1 MARELGVLDNS
12 PRGWLKQT
20 KIDAG
25 QREGLTTEECEKL
38 CKLRKE
44 VRVLPQKKEILRKAA
59 AYFAREES
67 EDRRARSG
75 SSI

>member
-1 MARELGVLDNS
+1 
-12 PRGWLKQT
+12 
-20 KIDAG
+20 
-25 QREGLTTEECEKL
+25 LTTEECEEL
-38 CKLRKE
+38 CKLRIE
-44 VRVLPQKKEILRKAA
+44 VRVLPKKKEILRKAA